1 MTSEISAIY
10 TAIENMTVTVNNAT
24 PIVYGL
30 TGIPNSLANANLP
43 CRILLDL
50 ANAGEGQ
57 TMDFRT
63 VGSGING
70 GGKQYVDWQFNDLM
84 LYLPLAL
91 GTGNKQ
97 VTSVLVAY
105 LGAYIDAARANREL
119 VNTANSS
126 ASITGLKVTPG
137 VYEYPSGSGSQY
149 WGCMT
154 AITVREIIG

>member
-1 MTSEISAIY
+1 MTSEISTIY
-10 TAIENMTVTVNNAT
+10 TAIEDMSILVNGVMPN
-24 PIVYGL
+24 VYGL
-30 TGIPNSLANANLP
+30 TGIPNSLPSANLP
-43 CRILLDL
+43 ARILLDL

-57 TMDFRT
+57 TMEFRT

-84 LYLPLAL
+84 LYLPIAQ
-91 GTGNKQ
+91 GVGNKQ
-97 VTSVLVAY
+97 VASALVAY

-119 VNTANSS
+119 ANTANGS

-149 WGCMT
+149 WGVM
-154 AITVREIIG
+154 AMVTVREIIG